1 MILWIILLTLAAL
14 VLVLAW
20 ICFYITCYVPKG
32 KKPGTGSEIE
42 LPTGEIYEPFH
53 GQMEQWA
60 REARALPKEEFF
72 IRSYDGLKLRG
83 VYYERFPGAP
93 IELMFH
99 GYRGSAERDLSGG
112 VYRSGCL
119 GHNAFVV
126 DQRCSG
132 GSDGNVIT
140 FGVREYRDC
149 LSWVD
154 FLVEHF
160 GPDRKIILTGI
171 SMGGATVLNA
181 SGQPLPE
188 NVIGVLADCGFTSPK
203 AIICKVMAQIG
214 LPAKVFYPLT
224 RLGMRLFGGFDPEEI
239 SSEEAVKNSRVP
251 VIFFH
256 GEADDYVPCDMS
268 RENYEACPTRKA
280 LVTVPGAGH
289 GLAFPVQPE
298 RYLKELGDFFPDKS

>member
-1 MILWIILLTLAAL
+1 MILISVLLSLA
-14 VLVLAW
+14 VLIFVLAW

-32 KKPGTGSEIE
+32 KKPGTGEGIE
-42 LPTGEIYEPFH
+42 LPAGKIYEPFH
-53 GQMEQWA
+53 EKMTHWA
-60 REARALPKEEFF
+60 RETKACPQAEFF

-93 IELMFH
+93 MELMFH
-99 GYRGSAERDLSGG
+99 GYRGSAGRDLAGG
-112 VYRSGCL
+112 VQRCFKL
-119 GHNAFVV
+119 GRNAFLV

-132 GSDGNVIT
+132 GSDGKVIT

-160 GPDRKIILTGI
+160 GPDQKIILTGI
-171 SMGGATVLNA
+171 SMGASTVLNA
-181 SGQPLPE
+181 AGQNLPE
-188 NVIGVLADCGFTSPK
+188 NVVGVLADCGFTSPK

-214 LPAKVFYPLT
+214 LPVKVFYPLT
-224 RLGMRLFGGFDPEEI
+224 RLGMRLFGGFDPEAITSVE
-239 SSEEAVKNSRVP
+239 SVKRAKVP

-256 GEADDYVPCDMS
+256 GEEDDYVPCHMS
-268 RENYEACPTRKA
+268 RENFDACPTEKR

-289 GLAFPVQPE
+289 GLSYPVQPE
-298 RYLKELGDFFPDKS
+298 RYLKELGDFFAGI